1 MKSETKNNLN
11 DLVKNESLQQ
21 RVSRSNNSVSSRSAG
36 TIHSST
42 VVSTSTSLSLSE
54 SNRSSRRMER
64 RRTLR
69 AQALQIR
76 ERLNKIQSIHNN
88 RESSANSQQ
97 MN

>member
-21 RVSRSNNSVSSRSAG
+21 RVSRSNNSVSSRYAG